1 MERIELINWKSK
13 DEIEIK
19 RLLDNYLV
27 IEHRK
32 NKETEEV
39 KEYKREIPTI
49 NVEMLWKII
58 EKHCE
63 LNKMYSYRYLVE
75 RVCATYNLP
84 FIENLS
90 FDTMINAFNGGKYRS
105 KYYFPFFY
113 YPLKVLEYKEKIIY
127 FGRGGIIRLC

>member
-39 KEYKREIPTI
+39 KEYKREIPII

-90 FDTMINAFNGGKYRS
+90 LDTMINAFNGGKYRS